1 MQDLTLLRSAAAL
14 AAALAALTLSFS
26 AMAAG
31 GTAIYDNLAST
42 QDGADP
48 IFSYGP
54 LANSFTTGADGASFA
69 LSGIS
74 ALLKSD
80 SSSIVGDIRVSLHAD
95 AGNAP
100 GAELASFGS
109 LSSALVSTAAFGVY
123 DFAPAASSS
132 FKLAANTSYWVEIES
147 SSPNA
152 IEWSWSGDLGAI
164 GVAGQS
170 NYSAMLG
177 TNANLGSPPYQMA
190 VTVSAVPEPASALLL
205 ALGLG
210 FAGTVVRRRSKT

>member
-1 MQDLTLLRSAAAL
+1 MQTQVFVRTAAAV
-14 AAALAALTLSFS
+14 AALTLTFS

-31 GTAIYDNLAST
+31 GTTIYDNLASA
-42 QDGADP
+42 QDGSDP

-54 LANSFTTGADGASFA
+54 LANSFRTGAAGASFS
-69 LSGIS
+69 LDSIS

-100 GAELASFGS
+100 GAELLDLGS
-109 LSSALVSTAAFGVY
+109 LSSALVSTAAFTAYG
-123 DFAPAASSS
+123 FTPAASSS
-132 FKLAANTSYWVEIES
+132 FTLAANTSYWVEIES

-152 IEWSWSGDLGAI
+152 IEWAWSGDLGAT

-170 NYSAMLG
+170 NYSALLG
-177 TNANLGSPPYQMA
+177 ANANNNSAPYQMA
-190 VTVSAVPEPASALLL
+190 VSVTAVPEPASLLL
-205 ALGLG
+205 LMSGLGLVG
-210 FAGTVVRRRSKT
+210 AAVRRRSKT